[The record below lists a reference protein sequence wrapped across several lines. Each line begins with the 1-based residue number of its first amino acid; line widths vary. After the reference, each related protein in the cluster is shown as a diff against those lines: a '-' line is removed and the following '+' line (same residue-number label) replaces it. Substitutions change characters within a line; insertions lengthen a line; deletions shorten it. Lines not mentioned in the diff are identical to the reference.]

1 MALKTRWT
9 VGELHWRRPQTWQA
23 CIWNQIGKYYIYIW
37 FFFLLRKK
45 EKKKKKKT
53 LVYVPNKLV
62 GSLVFFKTF
71 ELQISLL
78 NILLEYFFL
87 KLLFVNKWY
96 NGRLENQ
103 TQSLCFLFDKQ
114 SFVFFH
120 DANFRVS
127 SFIIKVILHRVI
139 HRTFLHKTE
148 KKKKRERKLKT
159 RERGEEE
166 EEESKRNN

>member
-1 MALKTRWT
+1 M
-9 VGELHWRRPQTWQA
+9 
-23 CIWNQIGKYYIYIW
+23 
-37 FFFLLRKK
+37 
-45 EKKKKKKT
+45 
-53 LVYVPNKLV
+53 
-62 GSLVFFKTF
+62 TF

-78 NILLEYFFL
+78 NILLEYLFL

-127 SFIIKVILHRVI
+127 SSVIKVILHSHSLYILAQNR
-139 HRTFLHKTE
+139 
-148 KKKKRERKLKT
+148 KKRKREKAKNQ
-159 RERGEEE
+159 RERRRRRRGIQKKQLVL
-166 EEESKRNN
+166 SCLPLSLGQRTVCNHRP